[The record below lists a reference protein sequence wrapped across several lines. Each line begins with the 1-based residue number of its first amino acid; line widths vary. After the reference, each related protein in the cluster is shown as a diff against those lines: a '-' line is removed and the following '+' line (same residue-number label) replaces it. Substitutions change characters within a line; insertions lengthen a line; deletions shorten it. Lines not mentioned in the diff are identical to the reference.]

1 MPEQSDK
8 QRQKPE
14 YSNSEVE
21 TAAAAAPLDDLMLAM
36 DVVDTLRRQQRLVEQ
51 ELDSGKREAALKA
64 RLQRVYQAQGI
75 EVSEAVFD
83 QGVRAL
89 REDRFVYQP
98 PAPSLAVTL
107 ARVYVSRGT
116 WGKWLLGGLA
126 LLLLLFAAWYL
137 LVAMPRNALP
147 GALEERHAQVRELA
161 RSATVDEQA
170 DQLLT
175 TAEQAL
181 REGETGRARDQLE
194 QLEQLRDQLAVAYQ
208 LRVVNQ
214 PGVRSGVWRIPEAN
228 ADARNYYLLVEAIG
242 AGGRPITVPVRS
254 EETGKTE
261 LVERWGLRVDQATF
275 ERVAADKQDDGIIQD
290 DLIGSKAPGVLKP
303 DYLVPTSGAAIT
315 AW

>member
-1 MPEQSDK
+1 MPEHSDK
-8 QRQKPE
+8 QRQNPE
-14 YSNSEVE
+14 DSGSGVG
-21 TAAAAAPLDDLMLAM
+21 TAAVAAPLDDLMLAM
-36 DVVDTLRRQQRLVEQ
+36 DVVDTLRRQQRLVDQ

-83 QGVRAL
+83 EGVRAL

-98 PAPSLAVTL
+98 PAPSFAVSL

-137 LVAMPRNALP
+137 LVVMPRHALP
-147 GALEERHAQVRELA
+147 GELEERHAQVRELA
-161 RSATVDEQA
+161 RSQTVDAQA
-170 DQLLT
+170 DQLL
-175 TAEQAL
+175 ASAQQAL
-181 REGETGRARDQLE
+181 REGETGRARDQLT

-228 ADARNYYLLVEAIG
+228 PDARNYYLLVEAIG
-242 AGGRPITVPVRS
+242 AGGRPIPVPVRS

-261 LVERWGLRVDQATF
+261 LVERWGLRVDRATF

-290 DLIGSKAPGVLKP
+290 DLLGSKALGELEP
-303 DYLVPTSGAAIT
+303 DYRVPTSGAAIT